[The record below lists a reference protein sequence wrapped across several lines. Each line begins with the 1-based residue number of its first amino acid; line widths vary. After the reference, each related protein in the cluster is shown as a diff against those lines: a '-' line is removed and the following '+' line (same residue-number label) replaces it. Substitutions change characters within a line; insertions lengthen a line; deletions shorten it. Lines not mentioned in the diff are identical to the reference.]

1 MHGVYQALGRRARNS
16 GGEKLALARINAHG
30 MPSASCRGFLGL
42 AGRARQRTSRAW
54 SPRTKLEEL
63 VTRPNWFFAFP
74 VHGSFVEA
82 LPELPSGFRRFHPD
96 DVHLTL
102 AFLGRC
108 GEQAAARALAALDG
122 LLPILRQPPIPISL
136 GTVTPMGSQNRYTAL
151 SALLDRGRP
160 ETTACLAVARDT
172 LTEAALGRRERRA
185 PKPHVTLARPRRK
198 ANARD
203 REAGLTWAKQLD
215 LSGVHATLDRVALY
229 TWDERRRERLFR
241 IVAERRLG

>member
-1 MHGVYQALGRRARNS
+1 MHHAGPHASQGGFGLSNASAVYR
-16 GGEKLALARINAHG
+16 
-30 MPSASCRGFLGL
+30 FLG
-42 AGRARQRTSRAW
+42 AGRTSHPNLFRPGG
-54 SPRTKLEEL
+54 SSRERSTRIRLEGF
-63 VTRPNWFFAFP
+63 VARPNWFFAFP

-108 GEQAAARALAALDG
+108 GEPAATRALAALDG

-136 GTVTPMGSQNRYTAL
+136 GAVTPMGSRQRYTAL
-151 SALLDRGRP
+151 SALLDRGQP

-172 LTEAALGRRERRA
+172 LTEAALGRRERRT

-203 REAGLTWAKQLD
+203 REAGLTWARQLD
-215 LSGVHATLDRVALY
+215 LSGVHTTLDRVALY
-229 TWDERRRERLFR
+229 TWSEGRRERLFR
-241 IVAERRLG
+241 IVAERQLG